1 MGRKNNKFQKF
12 TINFLVIIGLSSFT
26 NADQLDEII
35 SSKKNTFQKIAI
47 DIWEL
52 AELGYLEH
60 KSSELLAD
68 ELRKNGFKI
77 TKGVADIP
85 TSFVA
90 EYSNGGPI
98 IGILGEFDALP
109 GLAQTSSPFKEV
121 AQNETG
127 AGHACG
133 HHLFGAASAW
143 AAVAIKEW
151 IVENDINGTIRFYG
165 TPAEEGG
172 SGKVYMVREG
182 LFEDVDI
189 VLHWHPDDVN
199 SANSRTSNSNKSG
212 KFRFKGIS
220 AHAAGAPELG
230 RSALDG
236 VEAMNHMVNMMR
248 EHIPQESRIHY
259 VITKGG
265 LAPNV
270 VPDNAEVYYYIR
282 HPKMVV
288 VDELFQRVVKI
299 AEGAAIG
306 TETEIS
312 YEVMHGNYSLLPNDT
327 IQKIVH
333 KNLKELGG
341 IKYTEN
347 EKEYAADLYRTL
359 FKPDLK
365 IGSQET
371 VKPYET
377 THSYGSTD
385 VGDVSWVV
393 PTAGL
398 RTATWVPGTAAHS
411 WQAVAAGGTSIGLK
425 GAELA
430 AHTMANTIKD
440 IFKNPS
446 VIKDAKQ
453 ELIARRGADF
463 KYKPLLGERK
473 PPLEYRVIN

>member
-1 MGRKNNKFQKF
+1 MGWKNNKFQKF
-12 TINFLVIIGLSSFT
+12 AINLLVIISLSSYT
-26 NADQLDEII
+26 NAGQLDEIV

-282 HPKMVV
+282 HPKMAV

-341 IKYTEN
+341 ITYTEN
-347 EKEYAADLYRTL
+347 EKEYAADLYQTL

-365 IGSQET
+365 IGSQEI